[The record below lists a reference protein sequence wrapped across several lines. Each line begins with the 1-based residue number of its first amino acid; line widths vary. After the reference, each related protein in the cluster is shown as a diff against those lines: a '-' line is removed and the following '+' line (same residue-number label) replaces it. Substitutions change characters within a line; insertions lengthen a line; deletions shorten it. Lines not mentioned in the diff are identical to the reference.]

1 MKPRTGV
8 YVYVSYSEQQEKKRS
23 TIEHNKNA
31 QKNSKQ
37 ETNQFHFQKKV
48 SINKRENHKSQKG
61 KLLKKHQA
69 IERNEKQDGKKA
81 AYLFF
86 FFLF

>member
-1 MKPRTGV
+1 MVEKAVARTKKIMKPRTGV
-8 YVYVSYSEQQEKKRS
+8 YVYVSYSEQQEKKRA

-48 SINKRENHKSQKG
+48 LSTREKTTKA
-61 KLLKKHQA
+61 KK
-69 IERNEKQDGKKA
+69 ENC
-81 AYLFF
+81 
-86 FFLF
+86 